1 MNGNKSHNKGTSSN
15 KVILDKKNGKGKHK
29 KNHGPNDQKPKKYR
43 GQGRWLITVGEYVIF
58 NLNV

>member
-1 MNGNKSHNKGTSSN
+1 MAKKDNKGTSSN

-43 GQGRWLITVGEYVIF
+43 GQGR
-58 NLNV
+58 